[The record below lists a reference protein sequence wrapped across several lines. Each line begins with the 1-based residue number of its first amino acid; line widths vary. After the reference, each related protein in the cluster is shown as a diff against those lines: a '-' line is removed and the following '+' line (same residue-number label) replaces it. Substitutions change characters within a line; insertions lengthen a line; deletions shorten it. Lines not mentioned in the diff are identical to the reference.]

1 MRRRILFAI
10 LGITGVAIV
19 LFGAPLAIVL
29 GRLVNEDATLRLE
42 RHAILAAR
50 SVPADFAASADPV
63 EFPENA
69 DGVTFALYDG
79 GGRLVVGDGPRS
91 ADEVTFRALSDQVAD
106 SEAAGVRI
114 VAVPVA
120 ADEQVVGAIRAEQ
133 STASSVAR
141 YRRFLLS
148 LAALALIVLIIGAAI
163 GYVVAGRLARPVR
176 RLRDA
181 AVQLGNGDFA
191 IDATHS
197 DIPELDE
204 AEQALVTTARR
215 LEELVSRERM
225 FSADVSHQLRTP
237 LAGLRAGIETEMAFP
252 RPDSTEVLREAL
264 VDLDRLE
271 RTVSELLTIA
281 RTPVT
286 DDSRASLGNVLN
298 DIKLRWTDPFTDAGR
313 HLVVSP
319 VRRDQEVRGTD
330 AMLRHALDVLVD
342 NGLEHGSGEL
352 RIEHTMDVDTVTV
365 TVTDEGPGFAADP
378 FASTDRSGGS
388 GPAPLESLGLPLA
401 KRLVESMS
409 GRLVIR
415 NIGPHPQIDVVLH
428 RADVSRR

>member
-1 MRRRILFAI
+1 VRRRILVAI
-10 LGITGVAIV
+10 LGVTGVAIV

-50 SVPADFAASADPV
+50 TVPADFATNADPV
-63 EFPENA
+63 ELPENV
-69 DGVTFALYDG
+69 DGVTFALYDR

-91 ADEVTFRALSDQVAD
+91 ADEVTLQALSDQVTD

-133 STASSVAR
+133 STAPAVAR

-148 LAALALIVLIIGAAI
+148 LSALAFIVLIIGAAI

-191 IDATHS
+191 VDASHS
-197 DIPELDE
+197 NIPELDE

-252 RPDSTEVLREAL
+252 RPDPTEVLREAL

-281 RTPVT
+281 RTPVA
-286 DDSRASLGNVLN
+286 DDSRASLGAVLN
-298 DIKLRWTDPFTDAGR
+298 DIESRWAVPFSDAGR
-313 HLVVSP
+313 RLVVSP
-319 VRRDQEVRGTD
+319 ARLTAEVRGTD
-330 AMLRHALDVLVD
+330 AMLRHVLDVLID
-342 NGLEHGSGEL
+342 NGLQHGDGEL
-352 RIEHTMDVDTVTV
+352 RIGHTVGVDTVTV
-365 TVTDEGPGFAADP
+365 TITDEGPGFAGQP
-378 FASTDRSGGS
+378 FTITDRSGGS
-388 GPAPLESLGLPLA
+388 GQAPIESLGLPLA
-401 KRLVESMS
+401 KRLIESMS
-409 GRLVIR
+409 GRIMVTR
-415 NIGPHPQIDVVLH
+415 MGPHPQIDVVLQ
-428 RADVSRR
+428 RADVPRR